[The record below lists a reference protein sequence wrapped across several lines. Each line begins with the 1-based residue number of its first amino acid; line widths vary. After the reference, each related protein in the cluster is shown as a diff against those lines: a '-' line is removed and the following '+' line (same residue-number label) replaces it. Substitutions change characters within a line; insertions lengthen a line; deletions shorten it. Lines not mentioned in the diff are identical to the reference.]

1 MEKQGWM
8 TMRTKRGDKV
18 LERPFYSTN
27 PRYIEVHS
35 EWKWEPVS
43 YDNAAAEIASLQLAN
58 DTPGSTPT
66 GGGNAD

>member
-8 TMRTKRGDKV
+8 TVRTKQGDMV

-35 EWKWEPVS
+35 EWVWVPVS
-43 YDNAAAEIASLQLAN
+43 YDKAASEIASLQLAH
-58 DTPGSTPT
+58 DTPTQEPA